1 MWARRKVSAHQEGQA
16 GLRHPGSL
24 IYIYTVAAVLGRLSS
39 LWWFS
44 IGRIWYTSYFS
55 KQCEKV
61 ENIENM
67 CFLLSSADSLNFV
80 RFLQENET
88 PTTIAAP
95 TPHGMK
101 KKRKFIRLFCC
112 CFTNGLQFNSAAFG
126 RLPCTRSSSTL
137 VLCPRGNLVNSTIGN
152 FAAHNRNSVRIL
164 FFISTYCVHAV
175 EIIRKCPRL
184 NIIQVVQQA
193 HPCFHWVSPQV
204 FVWLGHC
211 FAHALVRCSFRT
223 ASNNVK
229 RAV

>member
-1 MWARRKVSAHQEGQA
+1 MWKSWKYRKYVFFTVVSRLVKLCKVFAGERDTDHHRRTNPS
-16 GLRHPGSL
+16 
-24 IYIYTVAAVLGRLSS
+24 
-39 LWWFS
+39 
-44 IGRIWYTSYFS
+44 WY
-55 KQCEKV
+55 E
-61 ENIENM
+61 
-67 CFLLSSADSLNFV
+67 
-80 RFLQENET
+80 
-88 PTTIAAP
+88 
-95 TPHGMK
+95 